1 MLPNPL
7 EPADL
12 VTYTEEIFNEKRLKI
27 FSAVNVC
34 IFVIYPSH
42 NQFLWRKIKDS
53 VKSVS
58 IWSFSGPYFPAFY
71 LNVERHSVFSPN
83 AGKNG
88 PEVLQ
93 IRTRF
98 MQLLRKISWKLKC
111 FTILEA
117 FCNDSILKCLDS
129 IHLSNFFKIQNHPIV
144 PSFFNS

>member
-1 MLPNPL
+1 M
-7 EPADL
+7 
-12 VTYTEEIFNEKRLKI
+12 K
-27 FSAVNVC
+27 FSINDFC
-34 IFVIYPSH
+34 SKFDQIRH

-98 MQLLRKISWKLKC
+98 MQWFHAVVKKNLME
-111 FTILEA
+111 T
-117 FCNDSILKCLDS
+117 
-129 IHLSNFFKIQNHPIV
+129 
-144 PSFFNS
+144 